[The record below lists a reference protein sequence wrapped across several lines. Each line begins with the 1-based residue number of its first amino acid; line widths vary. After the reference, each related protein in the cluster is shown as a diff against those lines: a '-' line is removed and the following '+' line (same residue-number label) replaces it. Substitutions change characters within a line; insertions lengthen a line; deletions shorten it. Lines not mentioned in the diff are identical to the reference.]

1 MKHKKELMLSMLQ
14 ELIKE
19 NDLFFQLFSKHGE
32 QKLPFFSFIFVLLFL
47 KIQLHLPHFQL
58 FFFQFCLLFI
68 LFWQHFNCWLSAR
81 PSNFPFS
88 SCRNKLPKK
97 EKKCCIYLYKR
108 ATKASSP
115 YLPPGVGKKIQNHSG
130 MKGKYNQCG
139 RKLSLSNNIKIMDLL
154 SPLDEQSSSWGKLSK
169 MFT

>member
-32 QKLPFFSFIFVLLFL
+32 QKLPFFSFIFILLFL
-47 KIQLHLPHFQL
+47 KIQFHLPHFQL

-115 YLPPGVGKKIQNHSG
+115 YLPPGVGKGYKITLAWRVNIINVAENCHWATTL
-130 MKGKYNQCG
+130 
-139 RKLSLSNNIKIMDLL
+139 KLWIYWA
-154 SPLDEQSSSWGKLSK
+154 P
-169 MFT
+169 